1 MHLMYFFYI
10 VLFLLVSPTSSTIL
24 QTKANS
30 LVQIA
35 GVEQNYFFDAV
46 FEKASIAVTPQ
57 NKNSRTHSS

>member
-1 MHLMYFFYI
+1 MHHPPLAPWYS
-10 VLFLLVSPTSSTIL
+10 LKL

-35 GVEQNYFFDAV
+35 GVEQNYFFDAI

-57 NKNSRTHSS
+57 NKTSRTHSS